1 MDINKNKKQLN
12 IKIFLRNAWLISML
26 VFVALILLNLLSNFL
41 FKFNIFNAIPPVI
54 FWSIIAIGALS
65 FLGWVF
71 LLIFRNKISKII
83 AVIIIFVSSYLIYGW
98 ILILQINSNINYFGG
113 QFDEYVELTIQIT
126 EGKKFVCDD
135 AGNIDNILP
144 KFKAQDKLLEE
155 MSKINAKVAK
165 DIILAEK
172 IVIINESKDNRETLF
187 RRFRQINQKQID
199 IENRLKLPI
208 NQIDRIPMEY
218 YCKSFIKVDQI
229 VMNFYDS
236 YFVKKDDFPL
246 NDYIDT
252 FSKEND
258 RLNEY
263 KNVFIPILDEIYK
276 TALDHKYDY
285 RVYVT
290 KDVDYYVHWEELLK
304 SFALSRNDFDKNYQK
319 ITEEYNWLQNSWII
333 YREELLNEHQ
343 DNVIKINEL
352 NEWIIIYKSE
362 LFHGTRSNF
371 ILSNLIF

>member
-1 MDINKNKKQLN
+1 MDINKNRKQLN
-12 IKIFLRNAWLISML
+12 IKIFLRNVWLISML
-26 VFVALILLNLLSNFL
+26 VFVILFLFNLLSNFL
-41 FKFNIFNAIPPVI
+41 FKFNIFNVITSVI
-54 FWSIIAIGALS
+54 FWSIIAIGVLS

-71 LLIFRNKISKII
+71 LLIFRSRISKII

-98 ILILQINSNINYFGG
+98 VLISQINGNINYFGG
-113 QFDEYVELTIQIT
+113 QFDEYVELTSQIA

-155 MSKINAKVAK
+155 MSKTNAKVAK
-165 DIILAEK
+165 DIVLAEK
-172 IVIINESKDNRETLF
+172 IVILNESKDNRATLF

-236 YFVKKDDFPL
+236 YFVKNDDFSL
-246 NDYIDT
+246 DDYIDT

-276 TALDHKYDY
+276 TVTDHKYDY

-290 KDVDYYVHWEELLK
+290 KEVDYYVHWENLLK
-304 SFALSRNDFDKNYQK
+304 SIISDDKDFNNNYLK
-319 ITEEYNWLQNSWII
+319 IVEESSWLENSWEV
-333 YREELLNEHQ
+333 YKEELLNEYHNNQ
-343 DNVIKINEL
+343 LKIKESS
-352 NEWIIIYKSE
+352 EWIIIYKSE

-371 ILSNLIF
+371 ILNNLIF